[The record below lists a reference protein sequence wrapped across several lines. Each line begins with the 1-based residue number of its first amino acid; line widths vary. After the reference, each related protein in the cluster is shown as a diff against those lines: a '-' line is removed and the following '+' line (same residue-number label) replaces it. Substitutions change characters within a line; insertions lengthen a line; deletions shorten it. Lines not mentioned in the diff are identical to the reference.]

1 MITIQQEE
9 FDVAREY
16 RALRERAR
24 DTGAIV
30 TFTGLVREFYDA
42 GAEGPEN
49 HIRELTLEHYPG
61 MTEKCLQDILD
72 EANSRWSLLA
82 TRIIHRVGP
91 MRPGEE
97 IVFVGTASSHRQDAF
112 EAAQFLMDYL
122 KSRAP
127 FWKKQDTG
135 QGSHW
140 VEARDS
146 DADALL
152 RWQRDQANQG

>member
-1 MITIQQEE
+1 MISVQTEE
-9 FDVAREY
+9 FDLALEY
-16 RALRERAR
+16 KQLRQRAG
-24 DTGAIV
+24 DVGAIA
-30 TFTGLVREFYDA
+30 TFTGLVREFYEADSDA
-42 GAEGPEN
+42 ADN
-49 HIRELTLEHYPG
+49 KIRELTLEHYPG
-61 MTEKCLQDILD
+61 MTEKCLQEIVD

-91 MRPGEE
+91 LRPGEE

-135 QGSHW
+135 DGSHW
-140 VEARDS
+140 VEARESDS
-146 DADALL
+146 DALD
-152 RWQRDQANQG
+152 RWQVQDKTG